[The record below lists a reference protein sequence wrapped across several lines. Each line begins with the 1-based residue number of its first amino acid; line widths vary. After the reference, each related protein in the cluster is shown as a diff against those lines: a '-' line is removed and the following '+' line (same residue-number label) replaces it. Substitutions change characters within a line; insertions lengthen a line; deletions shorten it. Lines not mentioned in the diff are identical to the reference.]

1 MARVLVRR
9 GTWVAR
15 SRLVQRRRTLDSIES
30 GWARQIATTA
40 LKGEV
45 VGSRTS
51 RANGTSSDGNRPT
64 ASLSTPLI
72 ASPCQQSCQTES
84 HENGTPFE

>member
-40 LKGEV
+40 LNGEV
-45 VGSRTS
+45 VETEEL
-51 RANGTSSDGNRPT
+51 SSERDQLGR
-64 ASLSTPLI
+64 
-72 ASPCQQSCQTES
+72 
-84 HENGTPFE
+84 